1 MTKTFNLNFE
11 GWSYVLEQDPSN
23 GHLSVL
29 EVKPASLI
37 KKAIQYAKAE
47 ASGLVG
53 SVSLPVLGQRQVAC
67 ESCESLKIVKS
78 DEWYCKSCGCRE
90 WERSRLQ
97 VKWELPA
104 ATCPLGKWTG

>member
-1 MTKTFNLNFE
+1 MKKIRINLGGF
-11 GWSYVLEQDPSN
+11 YYKLLQDLET
-23 GHLSVL
+23 GAL
-29 EVKPASLI
+29 EVESVSKEGFL
-37 KKAIQYAKAE
+37 KKVVSYAKAE

-53 SVSLPVLGQRQVAC
+53 SVSLPVLDERQVSC

-78 DEWYCKSCGCRE
+78 DEWYCKSCGCPE